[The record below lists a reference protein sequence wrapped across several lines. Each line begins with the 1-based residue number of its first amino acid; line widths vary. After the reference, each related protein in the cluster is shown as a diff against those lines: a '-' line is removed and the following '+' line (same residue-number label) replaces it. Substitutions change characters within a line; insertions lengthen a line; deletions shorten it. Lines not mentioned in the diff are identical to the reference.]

1 MAKKPSKIIYFR
13 KDKFRN
19 SPMQA
24 DLKLFQ
30 KISEKLL
37 IQEQKEGVV
46 DPIPP
51 ENLLNQLDLS
61 LSETGLEQDK
71 FEKLL
76 TDIVLNTP
84 RTSTKLF
91 FNQLFGGRNNKGTLG
106 ELLAVMLNNS
116 MYTYKVGGPQVGV
129 EKTILNKVCEMIGYG
144 KNADGTFPPGGSM
157 SNFMGM
163 LMARDRKNRN
173 IKNDGVSQKMII
185 YASEASHYSI
195 TKNASF
201 GGIGIEQ
208 IRRVNTD
215 QFGGM
220 DVNHLKQLI
229 EKDIQNKHIPFFVNA
244 TAGTT
249 VLGAFDDIK
258 AIYEVIKDRDIWLHV
273 DGAYCGS
280 VIFSDD
286 YKHLVKGVE
295 LSDSFSFN
303 AHKMLGVP
311 LSCSIIV
318 TQDKR
323 DLRHSFSCDA
333 SYLYQTDSDDFNL
346 GKTSLQCGRRNDAL
360 KFWTLWKS
368 IGTQG
373 LKQLVDQQFNLAEVA
388 RDYINSHP
396 DYQLYSFED
405 SISVCFNYKD
415 VDPTELCNA
424 LYKDG
429 ELMIGYGSFNNET
442 FVRLVTINSGNSAED
457 IINFFKVIEEYEK
470 THHLE
475 TLKF

>member
-1 MAKKPSKIIYFR
+1 
-13 KDKFRN
+13 
-19 SPMQA
+19 MQE

-37 IQEQKEGVV
+37 NSEQNKGVV
-46 DPIPP
+46 EPISPQKLF
-51 ENLLNQLDLS
+51 NTFNLDLDDEA
-61 LSETGLEQDK
+61 LPKSEFEQ
-71 FEKLL
+71 LL
-76 TDIVLNTP
+76 TDVVLNTP

-91 FNQLFGGRNNKGTLG
+91 FNQLFGGRNPKGTLG

-116 MYTYKVGGPQVGV
+116 MYTYKVGGPQVGI
-129 EKTILNKVCEMIGYG
+129 EKNIIKKVCQMIGYG
-144 KNADGTFPPGGSM
+144 DQADGTFPPGGSM

-163 LMARDRKNRN
+163 LMARDRKNRA
-173 IKNDGVSQKMII
+173 IKQEGVSQKLII
-185 YASEASHYSI
+185 YTSEASHYSI

-201 GGIGIEQ
+201 GGIGVGQ
-208 IRRVNTD
+208 IRRVKTN
-215 QFGGM
+215 QFGQM
-220 DVNHLKQLI
+220 DVSHLQELI
-229 EKDIQNKHIPFFVNA
+229 HQDKANNLEPFFVNA

-258 AIYEVIKDRDIWLHV
+258 AIHEVIKDDDIWLHV

-280 VIFSDD
+280 VIFSKH
-286 YKHLVKGVE
+286 YKHLVEGVE

-323 DLRHSFSCDA
+323 DLKHSFSCDA
-333 SYLYQTDSDDFNL
+333 NYLYQTDNDDYNL

-368 IGTQG
+368 VGTKG
-373 LKQLVDQQFNLAEVA
+373 LEELVNQQFKLADTA
-388 RDYINSHP
+388 INYIKNHP
-396 DYQLYSFED
+396 DYKLYSHED
-405 SISVCFNYKD
+405 SVSVCFNYKN
-415 VDPTELCNA
+415 VDPKDLCNS

-429 ELMIGYGSFNNET
+429 ELMVGYGSFNNET
-442 FVRLVTINSGNSAED
+442 FVRLVTINSGNSEED
-457 IINFFKVIEEYEK
+457 ILNFFKVLESYEEENK
-470 THHLE
+470 
-475 TLKF
+475 LKEITA

>member
-1 MAKKPSKIIYFR
+1 
-13 KDKFRN
+13 
-19 SPMQA
+19 MQE

-37 IQEQKEGVV
+37 NSEQNKGVV
-46 DPIPP
+46 EPISPQKLF
-51 ENLLNQLDLS
+51 NTFNLDLDDEA
-61 LSETGLEQDK
+61 LPESEFEQ
-71 FEKLL
+71 LL
-76 TDIVLNTP
+76 TDVVLNTP

-91 FNQLFGGRNNKGTLG
+91 FNQLFGGRNPKGTLG

-116 MYTYKVGGPQVGV
+116 MYTYKVGGPQVGI
-129 EKTILNKVCEMIGYG
+129 EKNIIKKVCQMIGYG
-144 KNADGTFPPGGSM
+144 KQADGTFPPGGSM

-163 LMARDRKNRN
+163 LMARDRKNRT
-173 IKNDGVSQKMII
+173 IKQEGVSQKLII
-185 YASEASHYSI
+185 YTSEASHYSI

-201 GGIGIEQ
+201 GGIGVGQ
-208 IRRVNTD
+208 IRRVKTN
-215 QFGGM
+215 QFGQM
-220 DVNHLKQLI
+220 DVSHLQELI
-229 EKDIQNKHIPFFVNA
+229 HQDKTNNLEPFFVNA

-258 AIYEVIKDRDIWLHV
+258 AIHEVIKDDDIWLHV

-280 VIFSDD
+280 VIFSKY
-286 YKHLVKGVE
+286 YKHLVEGVE

-323 DLRHSFSCDA
+323 DLKHSFSCDA
-333 SYLYQTDSDDFNL
+333 NYLYQTDNDDYNL

-368 IGTQG
+368 VGTKG
-373 LKQLVDQQFNLAEVA
+373 LESLVNQQFKLADTA
-388 RDYINSHP
+388 INYIKNHP
-396 DYQLYSFED
+396 DYKLYSHED
-405 SISVCFNYKD
+405 SVSVCFNYKN
-415 VDPTELCNA
+415 VDPKDLCNS

-429 ELMIGYGSFNNET
+429 ELMVGYGSFNNET
-442 FVRLVTINSGNSAED
+442 FVRLVMINSGNSEED
-457 IINFFKVIEEYEK
+457 ILNFFKVLESYEEENK
-470 THHLE
+470 
-475 TLKF
+475 LKEITA

>member
-1 MAKKPSKIIYFR
+1 
-13 KDKFRN
+13 
-19 SPMQA
+19 MQE

-37 IQEQKEGVV
+37 NSEQNKGVV
-46 DPIPP
+46 EPISPQKLF
-51 ENLLNQLDLS
+51 NTFNLDLDDEA
-61 LSETGLEQDK
+61 LPKSEFEQ
-71 FEKLL
+71 LL
-76 TDIVLNTP
+76 TDVVLNTP

-91 FNQLFGGRNNKGTLG
+91 FNQLFGGRNPKGTLG

-116 MYTYKVGGPQVGV
+116 MYTYKVGGPQVGI
-129 EKTILNKVCEMIGYG
+129 EKNIIKKVCQMIGYG
-144 KNADGTFPPGGSM
+144 DQADGTFPPGGSM

-163 LMARDRKNRN
+163 LMARDRKNRA
-173 IKNDGVSQKMII
+173 IKQEGVSQKLII
-185 YASEASHYSI
+185 YTSEASHYSI

-201 GGIGIEQ
+201 GGIGVGQ
-208 IRRVNTD
+208 IRRVKTN
-215 QFGGM
+215 QFGQM
-220 DVNHLKQLI
+220 DVSHLQELI
-229 EKDIQNKHIPFFVNA
+229 HQDKTNNLEPFFVNA

-258 AIYEVIKDRDIWLHV
+258 AIHEVIKDDDIWLHV

-280 VIFSDD
+280 VIFSKH
-286 YKHLVKGVE
+286 YKHLVEGVE

-323 DLRHSFSCDA
+323 DLKHSFSCDA
-333 SYLYQTDSDDFNL
+333 NYLYQTDNDDYNL

-368 IGTQG
+368 VGTKG
-373 LKQLVDQQFNLAEVA
+373 LEELVNQQFKLADTA
-388 RDYINSHP
+388 INYIKNHP
-396 DYQLYSFED
+396 DYKLYSYED
-405 SISVCFNYKD
+405 SVSVCFNYKN
-415 VDPTELCNA
+415 VDPKDLCNS

-429 ELMIGYGSFNNET
+429 ELMVGYGSFNNET
-442 FVRLVTINSGNSAED
+442 FVRLVTINSGNSEED
-457 IINFFKVIEEYEK
+457 ILNFFKVLESYEEENK
-470 THHLE
+470 
-475 TLKF
+475 LKEITA